1 MTEIQMPLLPHFQ
14 NLHMIQCTGLA
25 RGVQMNKI
33 KSPGGNL
40 TNHSKGEKMGDKM
53 AVKAS

>member
-14 NLHMIQCTGLA
+14 NLHIFQCTGLES
-25 RGVQMNKI
+25 GVQMNKI
-33 KSPGGNL
+33 KISWRQPNNSFPGR
-40 TNHSKGEKMGDKM
+40 KMGDKM